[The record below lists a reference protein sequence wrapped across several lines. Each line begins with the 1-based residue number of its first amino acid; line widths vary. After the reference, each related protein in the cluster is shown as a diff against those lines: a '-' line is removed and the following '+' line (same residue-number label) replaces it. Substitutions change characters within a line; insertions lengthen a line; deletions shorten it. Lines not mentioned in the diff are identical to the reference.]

1 MTQDERKALPEIN
14 DPERENSEQDERG
27 TQAQDVAADALAS
40 PYREGES
47 GGTEHGGRPNPAQI
61 MPLDEPDLV
70 DRINDMANSGRIDM
84 GAFEGEEPMDDE
96 DGSIPE

>member
-1 MTQDERKALPEIN
+1 MTDNGQKTPHEIE
-14 DPERENSEQDERG
+14 DPAEENSEQDERG

-40 PYREGES
+40 PYSDEK
-47 GGTEHGGRPNPAQI
+47 GGQTEHGGSPNPAQV

-70 DRINDMANSGRIDM
+70 DRINNMANSGRIDM

-96 DGSIPE
+96 DGSVPE